1 MELMENYGDLVLILV
16 LDQGKRMLIR
26 WNLLQILFI
35 ILRENNVNLV
45 ELFSTG
51 IVRQMEIDVNLVLLN
66 FDNTSQR
73 KNDVNSMKPGKT
85 FD

>member
-1 MELMENYGDLVLILV
+1 
-16 LDQGKRMLIR
+16 MLIR

-35 ILRENNVNLV
+35 ILRENNVNSV

-66 FDNTSQR
+66 FDNTSPR
-73 KNDVNSMKPGKT
+73 KNDVNSMKPGKNVCMIT
-85 FD
+85 GKRC